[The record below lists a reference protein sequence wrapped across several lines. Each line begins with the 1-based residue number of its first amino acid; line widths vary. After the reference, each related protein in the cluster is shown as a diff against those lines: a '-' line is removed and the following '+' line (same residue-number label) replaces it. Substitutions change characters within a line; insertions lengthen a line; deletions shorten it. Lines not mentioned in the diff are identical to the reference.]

1 MVMLYLLG
9 YSNKMKCFSLH
20 DNTAVVFLRVSYPV
34 VGVHLLLYASD
45 EIVIGVV
52 LI

>member
-1 MVMLYLLG
+1 VI
-9 YSNKMKCFSLH
+9 
-20 DNTAVVFLRVSYPV
+20 AVIFLRVSYPV
-34 VGVHLLLYASD
+34 VGVHGLLYVSD